1 MSDPRTGAQGPS
13 PYAVI
18 QTGVSTLTFYLADCL
33 DVFAALPPASISVI
47 VTSPPYNLGVGYR
60 TYDDTLPRHEYLEWT
75 DAWTAAAQR
84 TLDADGSLFLNLGA
98 KPTDPWTAMD
108 IAQAAR
114 RHLHLQN
121 TIHWIKSIAI
131 ERDLA
136 GAGAALERDLAVGH
150 YKPINSQR
158 FVNDCHE
165 FVFHFTP
172 RGRTPLDRRAVGVE
186 YQDASNITRW
196 RTGKDNRRCRGNTWF
211 IPYETIQSRDK
222 ERPHPA
228 TFPARLAEY
237 CIRLH
242 GRERVA
248 VAMDPFLGL
257 GSSAVAA
264 ARLDVDFI
272 GVEMD
277 EHYLTEAIARVK
289 QELNARGLFE
299 QPPRRRRKRPV
310 KGEGKREKG

>member
-1 MSDPRTGAQGPS
+1 MRAVARLPQPHTSFKAGA
-13 PYAVI
+13 A
-18 QTGVSTLTFYLADCL
+18 TFRFYLGDSL
-33 DVFAALPPASISVI
+33 DVLGRLAPASVDAII
-47 VTSPPYNLGVGYR
+47 TSPPYNLGVRYR
-60 TYDDTLPRHEYLEWT
+60 TYDDTLPRAEYLQWTGEWIRRAGRALA
-75 DAWTAAAQR
+75 D
-84 TLDADGSLFLNLGA
+84 DGSLFLNLGA

-108 IAQAAR
+108 IAQTAR

-121 TIHWIKSIAI
+121 TLHWIKSIAI

-150 YKPINSQR
+150 YKPINSPR

-196 RTGKDNRRCRGNTWF
+196 RSGGGNRRCRGNTWF

-228 TFPARLAEY
+228 TFPALLAEY

-242 GRERVA
+242 GRERVTL
-248 VAMDPFLGL
+248 AMDPFLGL

-277 EHYLTEAIARVK
+277 EHYLAEAIDRVK
-289 QELNARGLFE
+289 HELNARGLFE
-299 QPPRRRRKRPV
+299 HPRRRRKNKPGRS
-310 KGEGKREKG
+310 KRAGL